1 MIALS
6 PSGVFT
12 YVLKEEREIPWDQ
25 VTVWKLRALDD
36 EELEMAM
43 QISMAESDDAKI
55 ASGAMEILKAGL
67 EGWERLRAPVD
78 GKLQPVEVEYE
89 PSPRSPLGRERR
101 IVRRELLRT
110 LPLSVRVE
118 LIGAVIQGQQI
129 LPGDVG
135 KSSSPQN

>member
-6 PSGVFT
+6 PSGIFT
-12 YVLKEEREIPWDQ
+12 YVLKEERGKPWDQ
-25 VTVWKLRALDD
+25 ATIWKLRALDD
-36 EELEMAM
+36 EELEAAM

-67 EGWERLRAPVD
+67 DGWDRLRAPTD
-78 GKLQPVEVEYE
+78 GELKNVEVDFE
-89 PSPRSPLGRERR
+89 PAPRSPLGRERR

-110 LPLSVRVE
+110 IPLSVRVE
-118 LIGAVIQGQQI
+118 LIGAIIQGQQI